1 MMQELYTVMSV
12 GIFIKNI
19 FSNKIQNCTFTAWQI
34 SLEENSLYLL
44 YIGKLKLYRI
54 KILVFWNFLRTWL
67 FISWQAAFYFHKL
80 ILITSYLLLI
90 LHLFYNIPT
99 GLSNTVVLLVHNRDF
114 SEYVILYRS
123 FDESFNYPEQS

>member
-34 SLEENSLYLL
+34 SLEENFLYLL

-99 GLSNTVVLLVHNRDF
+99 GLSNTVVLLVHNRHF

>member
-34 SLEENSLYLL
+34 SLEENFLYLL

>member
-19 FSNKIQNCTFTAWQI
+19 FSNKIQNCTFTAWQ
-34 SLEENSLYLL
+34 
-44 YIGKLKLYRI
+44 
-54 KILVFWNFLRTWL
+54 
-67 FISWQAAFYFHKL
+67 ISWQAAFYFHKL